1 MPDAFPDAGGERQSY
16 VQATVILVLTFT
28 KPGWVGAWPGCG
40 TFSCEALQGSGRVLM
55 VLALR
60 LKEMS
65 PTSHLWPGHTPV
77 TNLQAPRQLP
87 NTQVP
92 QNKLT
97 GAAIHASGPAFSRR
111 NWLPPLPLQSFSP
124 PQPHPSLEPLPA
136 ALPTSEAL
144 TRFLP
149 GPPSQPRLTEVAPS
163 PRPSR
168 AGCLPRPQPQ
178 HPGLTLWSRL
188 EQSNWPALQTP
199 TGHT

>member
-16 VQATVILVLTFT
+16 VQATVTLVLTFT

-65 PTSHLWPGHTPV
+65 PTSHLRPGHTPV

-87 NTQVP
+87 DTQVP

-97 GAAIHASGPAFSRR
+97 GAATASGPTSSPR
-111 NWLPPLPLQSFSP
+111 NRLPPLPLQSLSP

-136 ALPTSEAL
+136 TLPTSEAL
-144 TRFLP
+144 IRFLP

-168 AGCLPRPQPQ
+168 AGHLPRPQPQ
-178 HPGLTLWSRL
+178 HPGLRVWSGL
-188 EQSNWPALQTP
+188 EQSNWPALQKP